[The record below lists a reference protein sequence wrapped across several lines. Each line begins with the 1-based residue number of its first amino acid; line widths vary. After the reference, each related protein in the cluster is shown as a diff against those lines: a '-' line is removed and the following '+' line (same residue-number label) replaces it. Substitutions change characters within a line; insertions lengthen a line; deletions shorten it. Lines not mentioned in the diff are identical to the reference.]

1 MATGPKA
8 WSMVLD
14 LFRGEGT
21 KSLQRVAVKFSFSY
35 RSFSNM
41 LIGIYLSEC
50 YLRGIYKSPTALF
63 RIKKS
68 ETAPKSKELNSPTC
82 KVY

>member
-1 MATGPKA
+1 MLRDMLHK
-8 WSMVLD
+8 S
-14 LFRGEGT
+14 GT

-68 ETAPKSKELNSPTC
+68 ETAPKAITLNSPAG
-82 KVY
+82 KGY